1 MARTELNI
9 TYYPKGAKDLDDGIA
24 IGHLVK
30 ILIGESRRR
39 EATLINKTKLS
50 ISGTC
55 ARCGKRR
62 GTYQE
67 LDLHH
72 KKPLWV
78 YAMEL
83 VMTHTP
89 QTYDQYKAMWESMVL
104 GEIKLGR
111 ECHDVTN
118 AEALCRKCHGR
129 VEVEIYEKWRKHF
142 STVRGVVFGNKI
154 GDHQRYLS
162 EKIEYMP
169 KWR

>member
-1 MARTELNI
+1 MAQNQLDI
-9 TYYPKGAKDLDDGIA
+9 TYYPAGAKDLDDGIA

-30 ILIGESRRR
+30 VLICESRRR
-39 EATLINKTKLS
+39 EKTQFNKARLIVPDK
-50 ISGTC
+50 C
-55 ARCGKRR
+55 ARCGCHR

-83 VMTHTP
+83 VMAEMP
-89 QTYDQYKAMWESMVL
+89 QTHAQYRVMWESMVL
-104 GEIKLGR
+104 GKTKLSGDYN
-111 ECHDVTN
+111 EVDN
-118 AEALCRKCHGR
+118 IESLCRKCHSQA
-129 VEVEIYEKWRKHF
+129 EVKAYEKWKKHF
-142 STVRGVVFGNKI
+142 SARGRIVFGNKI

-162 EKIEYMP
+162 EKIDYMP